1 MVEAADCG
9 AGWCAGR
16 PLRRLGGCVGSC
28 RDDDLK
34 LRLRRKLLFKSRRM
48 YYSVMAVNLVL
59 RFLWALTLL
68 PESRSSFLGSEL
80 QVRCIARQPLAHT
93 QQTAPPFFSTV
104 CC

>member
-1 MVEAADCG
+1 M
-9 AGWCAGR
+9 
-16 PLRRLGGCVGSC
+16 GSC